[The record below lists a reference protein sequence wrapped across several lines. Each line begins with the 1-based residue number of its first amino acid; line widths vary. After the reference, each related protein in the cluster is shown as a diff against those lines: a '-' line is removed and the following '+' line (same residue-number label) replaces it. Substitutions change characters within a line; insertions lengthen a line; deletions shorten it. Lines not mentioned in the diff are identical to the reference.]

1 MRLKTAHAFPACL
14 LLAAAAAFAAL
25 APAGAAPQARPNFAG
40 TWELDQSRSHS
51 VPPDMQ
57 QTMTVVQ
64 QGDQIAVETK
74 IVNKQGERVIKDAYA
89 LDGKEAEFA
98 PPAPPNAPKDAPP
111 PKGKR
116 TGRWMPNGKGFL
128 VEEEVV
134 NTTPKGP
141 ETAIIAR
148 KWMTWPDGTISIEI
162 ITERGGNAFNNKRV
176 FVKKQ

>member
-1 MRLKTAHAFPACL
+1 MRLSKTALACSALL
-14 LLAAAAAFAAL
+14 LLAAAAVYADT
-25 APAGAAPQARPNFAG
+25 RPNLAG

-51 VPPDMQ
+51 IPPDMKQ
-57 QTMTVVQ
+57 IMTVVQ
-64 QGDQIAVETK
+64 EGDRVTVELK
-74 IVNKQGERVIKDAYA
+74 VVNKQGERVIKDAYT

-98 PPAPPNAPKDAPP
+98 PPPPPNAPPDAPA

-116 TGRWMPNGKGFL
+116 TGRWMPNGKGFI
-128 VEEEVV
+128 VEEEIV
-134 NTTPKGP
+134 NQTPKGP
-141 ETAIIAR
+141 ETVIVAR